1 MEGVTQLS
9 DRTDEVLKAI
19 ADAKAD
25 NITRLEG
32 WRQQQSAQHDE
43 QLSLLKSIWGG
54 VTDLAIKFARFLR
67 PDK

>member
-19 ADAKAD
+19 ADSKTENAKL
-25 NITRLEG
+25 LEG
-32 WRQQQSAQHDE
+32 WRQQQSVQHAE

-54 VTDLAIKFARFLR
+54 VTDLTIKFARFLR
-67 PDK
+67 PN